1 MIGSD
6 GVCVT
11 VLIAARVE
19 SYPSHLHG
27 SSGLR

>member
-6 GVCVT
+6 GVHAA
-11 VLIAARVE
+11 VLIAARGE
-19 SYPSHLHG
+19 SSPSHLHG